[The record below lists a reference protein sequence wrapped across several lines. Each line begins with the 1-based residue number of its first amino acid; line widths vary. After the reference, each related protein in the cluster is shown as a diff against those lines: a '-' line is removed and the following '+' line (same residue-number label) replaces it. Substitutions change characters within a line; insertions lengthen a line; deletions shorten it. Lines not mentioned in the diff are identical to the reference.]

1 MKLLLPAVC
10 ALALLAGGCAG
21 PGSAPGG
28 TTPPAPARAA
38 DVAPAQPV
46 IPNRTFRLT
55 DYGAVP
61 DGRTLNTQAFR
72 RAVDAVEYSGGGTL
86 VVPAGRW
93 LTQPF
98 DLGSR
103 LNLHLDAG
111 ATIVFTADP
120 EDSRIHGGRFRP
132 FLLTTEAQDVM
143 ISGAG
148 TIDGQGQAWWP
159 DAVKFRDEA
168 NRTHARSNTSPRPRL
183 VLFDRCQRVR
193 VEGITIQNAPSF
205 NLVPT
210 RCQDVSIVGVS
221 ILNPAD
227 SPNTDGIDP
236 TICQRVLID
245 HCHIDTGD
253 DCIAVK
259 AGTVGAG
266 VTSDLLVTD
275 CAFGHGHGCSIG
287 SETFS
292 GLRNMTV
299 RRCTFDGT
307 DIGVRFKSDRRR
319 GGLVENVTYTDL
331 TMRNVGRPIVISS
344 YYQGSTADLPAPGE
358 PAQPQPVTGTT
369 PHWRN
374 ITVSNLTAT
383 GSTTDAGMVLG
394 LPEMPAENISLVN
407 ITIAAPKG
415 LRIGYARNVVLR
427 DVHITAA
434 KGDPLIVDDTVEN
447 LVRSE

>member
-1 MKLLLPAVC
+1 MNRFLPAVC
-10 ALALLAGGCAG
+10 AGALLLGAA
-21 PGSAPGG
+21 A
-28 TTPPAPARAA
+28 ARPA

-46 IPNRTFRLT
+46 IPDRTFRLA
-55 DYGAVP
+55 DFGPVADDP
-61 DGRTLNTQAFR
+61 AANTRAFH
-72 RAVDAVEYSGGGTL
+72 RAVDAVEWAGGGTL
-86 VVPAGRW
+86 VVPPGRW
-93 LTQPF
+93 LTGPF

-103 LNLHLDAG
+103 LNLRLEAG
-111 ATIVFTADP
+111 AIILFTANPD
-120 EDSRIHGGRFRP
+120 DSRIRGLRFRP
-132 FLLTTEAQDVM
+132 LLLTSDAHDVM

-159 DAVKFRDEA
+159 EAVRFRDEA

-183 VLFDRCQRVR
+183 IAFDHCQRVR
-193 VEGITIQNAPSF
+193 VEGITIRDAPSF

-210 RCQDVSIVGVS
+210 RCEDVSIVGVS

-236 TICQRVLID
+236 SVCQRVLID
-245 HCHIDTGD
+245 HCRIDTGD

-259 AGTVGAG
+259 AGSAGAG
-266 VTSDLLVTD
+266 VMSDLLITD

-307 DIGVRFKSDRRR
+307 EMGVRLKSDRRR
-319 GGLVENVTYTDL
+319 GGLVEHVTYTDL

-344 YYQGSTADLPAPGE
+344 YYQGSTTDLPAPGE
-358 PAQPQPVTGTT
+358 HARAQKVTDTT

-374 ITVSNLTAT
+374 ITVRNLTAT
-383 GSTTDAGMVLG
+383 GSTVDAGMILG
-394 LPEMPAENISLVN
+394 LPEMPAVDITLENIR
-407 ITIAAPKG
+407 IEAPKG
-415 LRIGYARNVVLR
+415 LRLSYAKNVVLR
-427 DVHITAA
+427 DVHITVAA
-434 KGDPLIVDDTVEN
+434 GEPLITDDTVEG
-447 LVRSE
+447 LVQGE